1 MMQGCRRVDEFK
13 KLNRINEGT
22 YGVVYRTRDNKS
34 GKMVALKK
42 VKMER
47 ERDGFPMSALREI
60 NVLLSLQHPCIV
72 NVRK

>member
-13 KLNRINEGT
+13 KLNRINERA
-22 YGVVYRTRDNKS
+22 YGVVYRARDNKS
-34 GKMVALKK
+34 GEMVALKK

-60 NVLLSLQHPCIV
+60 NVLLSRQHPCIV